1 MLNPKEKCA
10 VFLDIDGTLIS
21 DSFNISDDNLKAI
34 ADARA
39 KGHMVFINTGRSWGN
54 IPEVLSEQFD
64 LDGIISGSGAMITMG
79 EKTVWKSCM
88 SKELVGRV
96 MKYIFDNPRYWAIFE
111 GLNNVYMVPNEERQ
125 RRDFQIFIESPEDY
139 KKICE
144 SDEIQVI
151 AMGKIV
157 PDDFKELFKDDLT
170 VFQFDTYA
178 DCVVKGLNK
187 AKGIEKVLEL
197 TGIKREN
204 TIAIGDSNNDYD
216 MLEFAGVGVAMAN
229 AQPEVKEA
237 ADIITLSN
245 DEDGLVPVIC
255 TYFLDK

>member
-21 DSFNISDDNLKAI
+21 DSFRISDDNLKAI
-34 ADARA
+34 AEARA

-54 IPEVLSEQFD
+54 IPDELHDQFN
-64 LDGIISGSGAMITMG
+64 LDGIVSGSGAMITING
-79 EKTVWKSCM
+79 ETVWKSCM
-88 SKELVGRV
+88 SESLVGRV
-96 MKYIFDNPRYWAIFE
+96 MDYIFNNRQYWAIFE
-111 GLNNVYMVPNEERQ
+111 GLNDVYMIPNDERQ
-125 RRDFQIFIESPEDY
+125 LRNFQFLIESPEDY
-139 KKICE
+139 KKICD

-197 TGIKREN
+197 TGIKKEN

-216 MLEFAGVGVAMAN
+216 MLEFAGIGVAMAN
-229 AQPEVKEA
+229 SQQRILDMADFITVSAKESGVA
-237 ADIITLSN
+237 RAI
-245 DEDGLVPVIC
+245 EK
-255 TYFLDK
+255 FLLK